1 MLHPLNETF
10 TSTTFFVKKI
20 NGDLQQQRLR
30 LAVTQKTH
38 QNDTGVQ
45 PPPQPLLLLL
55 LPHLLSSR

>member
-10 TSTTFFVKKI
+10 TSTTFFIKKI

-38 QNDTGVQ
+38 QNDTGVL
-45 PPPQPLLLLL
+45 PPPPPLLLL

>member
-10 TSTTFFVKKI
+10 TSTTFFIKKI
-20 NGDLQQQRLR
+20 NGDLQQQRHR

-38 QNDTGVQ
+38 QNDTGVL
-45 PPPQPLLLLL
+45 PPLLLLL

>member
-10 TSTTFFVKKI
+10 ASTTFFVKKI

-38 QNDTGVQ
+38 KNDTGVLL
-45 PPPQPLLLLL
+45 PPPLLL